1 MKIALV
7 QMNTK
12 QDKEKNLKDITN
24 FISEAAESGA
34 ELVSLPEYCTYMGK
48 DEDKS
53 KHAEAI
59 PDGRTST
66 LLKDLAKKYSIFIHV
81 GSILEEHSED
91 KSYNTSF
98 IVNPKGEVIGKYQ
111 KIHLFDIEIEG
122 VSKYMESKSIL
133 NGSSPQ
139 VVDLP
144 IGKAGLSICYDMRFP
159 ELYRGYALEGA
170 KVLFIPAAFT
180 RYTGMLHWEL
190 ILRARAVEN
199 QCFVIAAGQFGEN
212 LPGKECYG
220 SSMVVDPWGMVIS
233 RASEGT
239 GVIYAN
245 LDMSLVDK
253 ARTSIPSLQN
263 RKPEFYK
270 ELSKKN

>member
-12 QDKEKNLKDITN
+12 QDKAKNLNDITN
-24 FISEAAESGA
+24 FIEEAASEGA

-48 DEDKS
+48 DEDKV
-53 KHAEAI
+53 KHAESI
-59 PDGRTST
+59 PNGETFE
-66 LLKDLAKKYSIFIHV
+66 LLSNLAKTHSIFIHV
-81 GSILEEHSED
+81 GSILEEYNNE

-98 IVNPKGEVIGKYQ
+98 IINPHGEIIGKYQ

-122 VSKYMESKSIL
+122 VSKYMESNSII
-133 NGSSPQ
+133 NGTSPKMI
-139 VVDLP
+139 DLP
-144 IGKAGLSICYDMRFP
+144 VGKAGLSICYDMRFP

-170 KVLFIPAAFT
+170 KILFIPAAFT

-212 LPGKECYG
+212 LPGKECFG
-220 SSMVVDPWGMVIS
+220 SSMVIDPWGMVIS

-245 LDMSLVDK
+245 LDMDLVDK

-263 RKPEFYK
+263 RKPEYYK
-270 ELSKKN
+270 ELS